1 MSCDGNVE
9 SIVDRLVSFAA
20 PKSFFLKKYKHP
32 MSDNANVQII
42 LRKQPEML
50 LLYGIDPNKLR
61 KELEDCKEKL

>member
-1 MSCDGNVE
+1 
-9 SIVDRLVSFAA
+9 
-20 PKSFFLKKYKHP
+20 

-61 KELEDCKEKL
+61 KELEDCEEKL